1 MHTNGT
7 GHGRAAYQVG
17 SDEILTNAWASPSA
31 ALGLA
36 NIALALYAPPLDFS
50 VSEKGGGARYAAQ
63 WLRDMAD
70 PHPSSKPTFDLVVT
84 GSMWSARIVKSYLH
98 QQRALAPGGWPVP
111 LVKVVP
117 PGIDL
122 SIFNTNP
129 AGALGSL
136 GVAATARTSLGEEL
150 SLEGRFVVY
159 SAGALGPHMG
169 ADILMAAW
177 AEFADRH
184 PQALLLVAWHGAE
197 PYSASQA
204 LSACEPRLAALE
216 IHYVDVFTA
225 MKSQPER
232 KCFPRNG
239 EVHFNPEG
247 HRVAAEE
254 IARRLKDWG
263 WLGN

>member
-1 MHTNGT
+1 
-7 GHGRAAYQVG
+7 
-17 SDEILTNAWASPSA
+17 
-31 ALGLA
+31 
-36 NIALALYAPPLDFS
+36 

-84 GSMWSARIVKSYLH
+84 GSMWSARIVTSYLR
-98 QQRALAPGGWPVP
+98 QQRALALAPSGGWPAP

-122 SIFNTNP
+122 GIFNTNP

-136 GVAATARTSLGEEL
+136 GVAATARTSLGEDL

-159 SAGALGPHMG
+159 SAGALGPRMG

-204 LSACEPRLAALE
+204 LSACEPRLAALPVATPQLRQELEGGEGE
-216 IHYVDVFTA
+216 ILQGAWSRRCAV
-225 MKSQPER
+225 
-232 KCFPRNG
+232 KCG
-239 EVHFNPEG
+239 
-247 HRVAAEE
+247 A
-254 IARRLKDWG
+254 ARRGAVRCGAVRCGAVRCGAAWWVWCVNDNLQQATVCSAPCSPPFACPRP
-263 WLGN
+263 